1 MKPLPNEI
9 EQRFGVAEGI
19 LLPVTVTTSQLGMLR
34 AAEQSSAD
42 GINLLVVAF
51 VGAKLVAHSEPY
63 SQRYKLPEVRLPG
76 DILDLE
82 VFETS
87 LKQNFLAEYE
97 VEIEI
102 SRYVMMV
109 HCTFMDDQRTEEEG
123 PNMSSRT
130 LHIFTARV
138 PNADEWQE
146 ELSVSEDSP
155 IRLVKPRHLLDSLH
169 SEWSDVKTQLS
180 SGLTRYSDMK
190 AEYDESWAFVRA
202 RTAALVFKK
211 LYNWELPEI

>member
-9 EQRFGVAEGI
+9 EERFGIAEGI
-19 LLPVTVTTSQLGMLR
+19 LLPVTVTTSQLEMLR

-42 GINLLVVAF
+42 GINILMVAF
-51 VGAKLVAHSEPY
+51 AGAKLVAHGEPY
-63 SQRYKLPEVRLPG
+63 SQRYKLPEVRLSG
-76 DILDLE
+76 DIFDLE

-87 LKQNFLAEYE
+87 LKESFLAEYE

-102 SRYVMMV
+102 SRYLMMI

-123 PNMSSRT
+123 PQMSSRT
-130 LHIFTARV
+130 LHVFTARV
-138 PNADEWQE
+138 PNSDEWQE
-146 ELSVSEDSP
+146 ELAVSEDSP

-180 SGLTRYSDMK
+180 TGLTRYSDMK
-190 AEYDESWAFVRA
+190 AEYDESWSFVRA
-202 RTAALVFKK
+202 RIAALVFKK